1 MVQVAQSGLFSDNSN
16 YDLGVTGV
24 GMTSRFHQVALVVSC
39 TVLSLAL
46 NGTAFAQIKPG
57 VNVAKDKPVEPSK
70 EEKRK
75 EIDEKYRE
83 TLKAIPDPPQ
93 KKVDPWANVRGS
105 TKK

>member
-1 MVQVAQSGLFSDNSN
+1 
-16 YDLGVTGV
+16 
-24 GMTSRFHQVALVVSC
+24 MTIRFHQFALVVSC
-39 TVLSLAL
+39 TVVSLAL

-83 TLKAIPDPPQ
+83 TLKAIPDQTQ